1 VRYDPFDVSVGFAYI
16 DGKWRQCFTPYD
28 EFAGCSERELQLL
41 AAELRQNNR
50 IQYGREQVEITQK
63 QLADFRRETGAKE
76 AILRQQR
83 HDRET
88 KAALRVL
95 ESERTAPEMSRSS
108 SEERNHATA
117 SAAPHEEQP
126 KKHEKLLVF
135 RRIPS

>member
-1 VRYDPFDVSVGFAYI
+1 MMNS
-16 DGKWRQCFTPYD
+16 
-28 EFAGCSERELQLL
+28 GCSERELQLL

-63 QLADFRRETGAKE
+63 HLADFRRETGAKE

-88 KAALRVL
+88 KAALMVL
-95 ESERTAPEMSRSS
+95 ESEGAAPEMSRSS
-108 SEERNHATA
+108 SEESNQHHASGSVA
-117 SAAPHEEQP
+117 SHEEQP
-126 KKHEKLLVF
+126 KKHDKLLVF